1 MFLPTVGRRYR
12 AALFLS
18 GVGSNAELLLER
30 QAAAPSAHFEIA
42 LLVTDAPGTSRAAAL
57 AARFGTPLVALDI
70 RAFYLA
76 HGSESIS
83 LATAAGRDL
92 RRRWTDELRR
102 LIEPYRPDFG
112 ILAGFVPLT
121 NLTSDFPCLNV
132 HPADL
137 TVTAPDGRRL
147 LAGLHAK
154 PMETA
159 LCLGLT
165 RLRSSVIVAQPYTG
179 SGGEMD
185 SGPILGVSTPVE
197 AEMDA
202 LTPDELAAIRA
213 RRMPGRKPAD
223 ELALL
228 AARNLERL
236 KRLGDHVVLPQTV
249 EAFAA
254 GRYAMRHSRLYWR
267 ADGGGFQEIE
277 TVEYGVGSARPL
289 TAEELRRAHG

>member
-1 MFLPTVGRRYR
+1 MFLPSVGRRYR

-30 QAAAPSAHFEIA
+30 QDAAPSAHFEIV

-57 AARFGTPLVALDI
+57 AARFGTPLAALDI

-76 HGSESIS
+76 HGIESIS

-102 LIEPYRPDFG
+102 LIAPYRPDFG

-137 TVTAPDGRRL
+137 TVVAPDGRRL

-165 RLRSSVIVAQPYTG
+165 RLRSSVIVAQSYTG

-185 SGPILGVSTPVE
+185 SGPILGVSAPVE
-197 AEMDA
+197 AEMDGLA
-202 LTPDELAAIRA
+202 PDELAAIRS
-213 RRMPGRKPAD
+213 RRTPGRKPAD
-223 ELALL
+223 ALAQL

-236 KRLGDHVVLPQTV
+236 KRLGDHVVLPRAV

-254 GRYAMRHSRLYWR
+254 GRYAMEGVQLYWR
-267 ADGGGFQEIE
+267 PETGDFQAVE
-277 TVEYGVGSARPL
+277 TVEYGIDFARPL
-289 TAEELRRAHG
+289 TTENVRRAHG